1 MQVAK
6 TVENKDSADLD
17 CNEIR
22 VEVEEQ
28 KH

>member
-17 CNEIR
+17 CNETR
-22 VEVEEQ
+22 VEIEEQ
-28 KH
+28 KY